1 MQVDVIDRH
10 KIRREKQ
17 WVCDDSHDAH
27 ETRNV
32 KIAATLLA
40 FEIFW
45 VHLPNNLFTIKFLF
59 FSNIFIF
66 FTFAEKY

>member
-17 WVCDDSHDAH
+17 RVCDDSHDAH

-40 FEIFW
+40 K
-45 VHLPNNLFTIKFLF
+45 HLKYSGFIYLTICLQ
-59 FSNIFIF
+59 
-66 FTFAEKY
+66 